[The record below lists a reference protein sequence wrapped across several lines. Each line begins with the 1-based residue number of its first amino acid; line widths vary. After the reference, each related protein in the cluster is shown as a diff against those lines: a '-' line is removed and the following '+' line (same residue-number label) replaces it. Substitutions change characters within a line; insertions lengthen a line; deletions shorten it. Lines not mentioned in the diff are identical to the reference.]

1 MLPCP
6 AKESIGAIRQ
16 TGPKHTS
23 WPTQDSEPKNLKNFE
38 IINGKKTKEK
48 EERGFLSGRTAVIHF
63 QQ

>member
-1 MLPCP
+1 V
-6 AKESIGAIRQ
+6 IRQ

-38 IINGKKTKEK
+38 IINEKKTKEK